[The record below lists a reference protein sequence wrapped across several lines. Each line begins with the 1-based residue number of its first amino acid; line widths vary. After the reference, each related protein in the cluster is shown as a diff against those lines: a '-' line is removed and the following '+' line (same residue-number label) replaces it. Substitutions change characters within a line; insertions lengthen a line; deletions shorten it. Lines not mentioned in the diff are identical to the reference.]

1 MERRV
6 LIKGEEGVESVV
18 TVQHQR
24 RKRGCTFCNALK
36 ALIKVR
42 EMMWE
47 KGVTLKN
54 IDEKR
59 VCSGALAKVEN
70 VD

>member
-6 LIKGEEGVESVV
+6 LIKGEEGVGSVV

-36 ALIKVR
+36 ALFKVG

-47 KGVTLKN
+47 KGVTLN
-54 IDEKR
+54 IGEKR